1 MAFRV
6 FFAMKVL
13 LLSPYDAPSHAYWRR
28 CLCRHLM
35 DWDWTCLTLP
45 ARFFSW
51 RIRGNSLTWSQE
63 QRALLEE
70 SYDLLIATSMTDLAT
85 LRGLV
90 PRLAQVPSVLY
101 FHENQFAYPVSSH
114 QHPGVEPQMVSLYA
128 ALAADCLLF
137 NSRYNMTTFMAGVE
151 QLLHKLPDAVPA
163 GVVAQLQAKANV
175 LPVPIDPPADPP
187 QPRNSDSVEV
197 VWNHRWEYDK
207 GPELLLGAITHLP
220 AHLPLRFHVVG
231 QSFRRQP
238 DEFAHIHELLRG
250 RHWLGHWGHLEAEE
264 YRALLRQAHIVLSTA
279 HHDFQGLAVLEAV
292 AEGCLPLVPDRLA
305 YPEWF
310 KPQWLYSSGANET
323 AALCERLQV
332 FCDTGCNQ
340 IAPPDISAL
349 YWSALE
355 FRYRGILTEA
365 AKRAAVAHSSDDL

>member
-1 MAFRV
+1 
-6 FFAMKVL
+6 MKVL

-28 CLCRHLM
+28 GLCHHLK

-63 QRALLEE
+63 QRGLLEAP
-70 SYDLLIATSMTDLAT
+70 YDLLIATSMTDLAT

-90 PRLAQVPSVLY
+90 PRLARVPAVLY
-101 FHENQFAYPVSSH
+101 FHENQFAYPASAE

-137 NSRYNMTTFMAGVE
+137 NSRYNMTTFIAGVDE
-151 QLLHKLPDAVPA
+151 LLHKLPDAVPT
-163 GVVAQLQAKANV
+163 GVVAQLQAKAQV
-175 LPVPIDPPADPP
+175 LPVPIDPPAEP
-187 QPRNSDSVEV
+187 QPRNSDFVEV

-207 GPELLLGAITHLP
+207 GPELLLAAIAHLP

-231 QSFRRQP
+231 QSFRRRP
-238 DEFAHIHELLRG
+238 AEFAHIHELLGERN
-250 RHWLGHWGHLEAEE
+250 WLGHWGYLETDE
-264 YRALLRQAHIVLSTA
+264 YRALLREAHVVLSTA

-310 KPQWLYSSGANET
+310 AREWLYSSGVNET
-323 AALCERLQV
+323 AALCEQLQAY
-332 FCDTGCNQ
+332 CENGCNR
-340 IAPPDISAL
+340 IAAPDISAL
-349 YWSALE
+349 YWNTLGL
-355 FRYRGILTEA
+355 RYRDILSEVA
-365 AKRAAVAHSSDDL
+365 ERAAVAHPPDGQ